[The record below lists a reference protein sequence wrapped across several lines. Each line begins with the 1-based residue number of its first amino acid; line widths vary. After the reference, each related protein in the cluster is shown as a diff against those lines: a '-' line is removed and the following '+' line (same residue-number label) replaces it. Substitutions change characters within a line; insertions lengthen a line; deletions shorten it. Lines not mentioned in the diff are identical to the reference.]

1 MKEQLDGTNE
11 QLLFYAT
18 PVVTVESGVVCM
30 VRVCM

>member
-18 PVVTVESGVVCM
+18 PVGQWKVGLCVW
-30 VRVCM
+30 